1 MGSKSPITKRC
12 GRKPA
17 IVKLIVLLNA
27 LMLDAAI
34 PQAQTANCTA
44 DADARPWTVI
54 GDAATD
60 ADLSGAAPRLHPGRD
75 KRTNRSR
82 ASRCA
87 GS

>member
-34 PQAQTANCTA
+34 PQAQTANA
-44 DADARPWTVI
+44 YLAYPSS
-54 GDAATD
+54 
-60 ADLSGAAPRLHPGRD
+60 L
-75 KRTNRSR
+75 
-82 ASRCA
+82 
-87 GS
+87 